1 MRDVRDVKR
10 LYLSGACSQPV
21 SFPRPPSV
29 PLLLGLGALGF
40 YWRMNLG
47 RTGTDRHAAGNPL
60 KAGFISEPCYNL
72 VYLELAAC
80 RLTSLPA
87 DLARLAPNLRN
98 LNLNY
103 NFLEDVRPLEG
114 LTRMRKLTI
123 IGSRVK
129 VTKQLVKMLRGMLDV
144 EMLDF
149 RYVLRQPVPPWLCV
163 CSFALLF
170 CFALA
175 SMSLPL
181 DGMTAFAA
189 HLVPAPPTKL

>member
-1 MRDVRDVKR
+1 MAFLIVLHDVLR
-10 LYLSGACSQPV
+10 L
-21 SFPRPPSV
+21 
-29 PLLLGLGALGF
+29 PLLVQNPRSLSIDG
-40 YWRMNLG
+40 
-47 RTGTDRHAAGNPL
+47 HSAGNPL

-80 RLTSLPA
+80 RLTSLPSGF
-87 DLARLAPNLRN
+87 ARLVPNLRN

-129 VTKQLVKMLRGMLDV
+129 ASKQFVKVLRGMLDV

-149 RYVLRQPVPPWLCV
+149 RYVARLAVVRCSLAKFLFASRPGTVIAPRVLHEHEPNRPLVRLPDVPPGTVRTTSYGVRCADNKV
-163 CSFALLF
+163 AKGY
-170 CFALA
+170 A
-175 SMSLPL
+175 SRQC
-181 DGMTAFAA
+181 
-189 HLVPAPPTKL
+189 